1 MRTAAVREGSVPA
14 LRGSA
19 VGTETPNAC
28 GAEEGLRQA
37 AGESF
42 ARNLDFCWKE
52 LQLVPRAQLPA
63 KPTVSC
69 RHDLSASSTRLSK
82 SMLVEPGTSRIGG
95 QPVII
100 ILRSTLLQA

>member
-1 MRTAAVREGSVPA
+1 
-14 LRGSA
+14 

-28 GAEEGLRQA
+28 DAEEGLRQA

-69 RHDLSASSTRLSK
+69 RHD
-82 SMLVEPGTSRIGG
+82 
-95 QPVII
+95 
-100 ILRSTLLQA
+100 